1 MFQKGSYD
9 FENQLADFIAIESAA
24 ADKNKAVNGSKAG
37 SEMLDAQREQQ
48 RSAITR
54 NLNNRH

>member
-24 ADKNKAVNGSKAG
+24 ADKSKAVNESKAG
-37 SEMLDAQREQQ
+37 NEMLDAQREQQ
-48 RSAITR
+48 RIAITR